1 VTNNIA
7 KIGGGI
13 FGNSGKVS
21 TGSKLIFEMQTGSKL
36 YNNTALSGGD
46 DLYFYGRVG
55 NKLNFILQKA
65 ENMEVKDKQGLDITS
80 WFTDYSNK
88 RYIKNQ
94 TKTMKTF
101 VYDGDLRALALKAA
115 NETYTIHYEGD
126 NPSVL

>member
-1 VTNNIA
+1 MKNNIA
-7 KIGGGI
+7 KIGGGV
-13 FGNSGKVS
+13 FGNSRQGS
-21 TGSKLIFEMQTGSKL
+21 TGAKLIFEMQTGSKL

-80 WFTDYSNK
+80 WFTDYSTK

-94 TKTMKTF
+94 TKTIKTF